1 MGYSLD
7 GQETA
12 TVTGNTTLTGLSWGL
27 HNVTVYAKDLFE
39 NTGNSD
45 TIWFSIAEPFP
56 TTLVAVASGASIA
69 IIGIGLLIYFKK
81 RKR

>member
-7 GQETA
+7 GQETV
-12 TVTGNTTLTGLSWGL
+12 TVTGNTTLAGLSWGL
-27 HNVTVYAKDLFE
+27 HNVTVYAKDLLE

-69 IIGIGLLIYFKK
+69 IIGIGLLIYAKK